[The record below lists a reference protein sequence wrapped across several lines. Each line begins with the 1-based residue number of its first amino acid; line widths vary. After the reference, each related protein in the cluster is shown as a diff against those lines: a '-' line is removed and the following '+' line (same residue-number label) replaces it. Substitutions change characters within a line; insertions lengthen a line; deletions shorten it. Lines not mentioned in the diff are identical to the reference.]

1 MMTSFSVC
9 ALLIGGL
16 LASRP
21 AYAESYNLRCSV
33 SGSEMARLVVRDNWI
48 SHHMPP
54 DVRVILSKPGETA
67 PVDLKSYTD
76 DKVQV
81 GLNIESEGYPGQQS
95 SLEITIDRNTGVA
108 HFVFYAPWQ
117 TTGDGAKSRKSFSE
131 ADGACI
137 RERPK
142 F

>member
-1 MMTSFSVC
+1 MTSFSVC

-76 DKVQV
+76 DKVR
-81 GLNIESEGYPGQQS
+81 IPMHS
-95 SLEITIDRNTGVA
+95 A
-108 HFVFYAPWQ
+108 HLYRFQIAHRSNLKPPTVLTMPPTLF
-117 TTGDGAKSRKSFSE
+117 G
-131 ADGACI
+131 
-137 RERPK
+137 
-142 F
+142 